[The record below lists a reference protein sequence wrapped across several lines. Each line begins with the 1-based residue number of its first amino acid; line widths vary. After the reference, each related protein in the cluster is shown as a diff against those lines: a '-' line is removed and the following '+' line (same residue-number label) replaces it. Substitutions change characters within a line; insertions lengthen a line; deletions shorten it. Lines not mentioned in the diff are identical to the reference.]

1 MDLPDNMVADAR
13 EKLAAINVRSI
24 KKVAEAK
31 ARKTRRLQ
39 RALTKV
45 RKKANA
51 VAAKTD
57 ISEREKSR
65 EIEKMYKK
73 KLGRKE
79 KNKKTLVVGRKF
91 QAGSG
96 GKKGRNVKMVDSRT
110 RSDTR
115 GEKSKVKRTK
125 AGISKDRK
133 GRKQRKGKQYGRR

>member
-1 MDLPDNMVADAR
+1 MAG
-13 EKLAAINVRSI
+13 
-24 KKVAEAK
+24 
-31 ARKTRRLQ
+31 
-39 RALTKV
+39 
-45 RKKANA
+45 
-51 VAAKTD
+51 
-57 ISEREKSR
+57 
-65 EIEKMYKK
+65 KMYKK

-115 GEKSKVKRTK
+115 GEKSKAKRAK